1 MKKLKKLKTLS
12 KKPFFYA
19 REAEKKGV
27 HPSLLSY
34 YAKKG
39 LIEKLGH
46 GIYRGKESVLDVD
59 FQWEDLILTAKSIPK
74 GVICLT
80 SALAI
85 YDLTEEI
92 PRFHWIAVSNAS
104 RAPRRKGVRIVRMR
118 SFKLGQTKMKF
129 GKETISIFDR
139 ERTVIDAFRFLGRE
153 TAIKAL
159 KESLKL
165 KGKNKVN
172 LRKIQLYSKKLRYNI
187 DPYILTATT

>member
-1 MKKLKKLKTLS
+1 MKKLKKLKSLL
-12 KKPFFYA
+12 KKPLFYTW
-19 REAEKKGV
+19 EAEEKGV
-27 HPSLLSY
+27 PASLLSY

-39 LIEKLGH
+39 LVEKLDR
-46 GIYRGKESVLDVD
+46 GIYRGKESMLNVE

-92 PRFHWIAVSNAS
+92 PRFHWIAVSNSS
-104 RAPRRKGVRIVRMR
+104 RAPRRKGVKIVRMR
-118 SFKLGQTKMKF
+118 NFKLGQIKMQF
-129 GKETISIFDR
+129 GTETISIFDR
-139 ERTVIDAFRFLGRE
+139 ERTVIDSFRFLGRE

-159 KESLKL
+159 KESLKI
-165 KGKNKVN
+165 KDHNKLD
-172 LRKIQLYSKKLRYNI
+172 LRKLQLYSEKLRYNI